1 MVQNTNTR
9 ECTIGQ
15 LFAAAVERFGG
26 KTAVAY
32 REDTYSWHDLDVLSD
47 RMADRLEA
55 LGVAKGDRVGLW
67 GENSAAWIVTF
78 LALQKLG
85 AVSALLNFNYRQ
97 RELEQVMGL
106 SGIRWL
112 CYGDTPA
119 LAEKPGMLEAA
130 GNRLGKH
137 FRGLMDVRE
146 KSLDLQSMLK
156 GAADHVRRPRPD
168 TIHTDTACM
177 LYTTGTSMDPKCV
190 QHSHYSLVN
199 NAIFTAERI
208 QMEPEDRICMSQP
221 LFHIF
226 GLVTSFLGAVCRG
239 AQLCVLSHFGSE
251 TILRCVERHRCTIL
265 NGVPTNFICM
275 ITNPFFHDHKTDS
288 LRLSII
294 GGANILPNQLD
305 YIRQVFPNVHIM
317 RNYGLTEGGN
327 LCNSECTDDHAAVA
341 STVGRP
347 YPNMELAIWDPAQ
360 KRFLPPGEKGEIVA
374 RGYSLMQ
381 GYFCSPEGAPPPQAI
396 DEDGWLHTG
405 DVGVIDQEGRLSL
418 VGRIKDIII
427 RGGENISP
435 LEISREIQRYEPV
448 LDVLVIGAP
457 HPILGEEVVACL
469 TLEEPEDYSEPE
481 LRSMLKTRLAGYK
494 VPAFFLTY
502 EQFPLMTS
510 GKVDMPSLRR
520 DVFAKVAEL
529 HKDDRRYHIM
539 QQPPFPG
546 GAHTA
551 APA

>member
-1 MVQNTNTR
+1 MARNTKTR
-9 ECTIGQ
+9 ECTIDE
-15 LFAAAVERFGG
+15 LFAAAVDRFGE
-26 KTAVAY
+26 KTAVVY
-32 REDTYSWHDLDVLSD
+32 REDAYSWRDLDALSD
-47 RMADRLEA
+47 WMAGRLEE
-55 LGVAKGDRVGLW
+55 LGVTKGDRVGLW
-67 GENSAAWIVTF
+67 GENSAAWAVTF

-97 RELEQVMGL
+97 RELEQVMRL
-106 SGIRWL
+106 SGIHWL

-119 LAEKPGMLEAA
+119 LAERPEMLEAA
-130 GNRLGKH
+130 PKRFGKG

-146 KSLDLQSMLK
+146 KTLDLRNVWK
-156 GAADHVRRPRPD
+156 GAAGHIRRPPVEKK
-168 TIHTDTACM
+168 HTDPACM

-190 QHSHYSLVN
+190 LHSHYSLVN
-199 NAIFTAERI
+199 NAIFTVERI
-208 QMEPEDRICMSQP
+208 QMGPEDRICMSQP

-226 GLVTSFLGAVCRG
+226 GLVTSFLGAVCCG

-251 TILRCVERHRCTIL
+251 AILRCVERHRCTIL

-294 GGANILPNQLD
+294 GGASILPNQLE
-305 YIRQVFPNVHIM
+305 YIRRVFPNVHIM

-327 LCNSECTDDHAAVA
+327 LCNSECTDDPASVAA
-341 STVGRP
+341 TVGRP
-347 YPNMELAIWDPAQ
+347 YPGMELAIWDPAR
-360 KRFLPPGEKGEIVA
+360 KCFLPPGEKGEIVA
-374 RGYSLMQ
+374 RGYSVML

-396 DEDGWLHTG
+396 DADGWLHTG
-405 DVGVIDQEGRLSL
+405 DVGVLDRDGRLSL

-457 HPILGEEVVACL
+457 HPILGEEVIACL
-469 TLEEPEDYSEPE
+469 TLEVPEDYSEPE

-494 VPAFFLTY
+494 VPTFFLTY
-502 EQFPLMTS
+502 DQFPLMTS
-510 GKVDMPSLRR
+510 GKVDMPALRR
-520 DVFAKVAEL
+520 DVFEKVEEL
-529 HKDDRRYHIM
+529 HSDDRRYHIM
-539 QQPPFPG
+539 QQQPFPG